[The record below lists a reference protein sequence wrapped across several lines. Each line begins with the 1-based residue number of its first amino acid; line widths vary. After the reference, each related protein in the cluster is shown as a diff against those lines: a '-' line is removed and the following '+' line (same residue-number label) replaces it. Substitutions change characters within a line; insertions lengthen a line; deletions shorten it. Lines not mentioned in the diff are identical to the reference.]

1 MIKRNLFI
9 GFLAA
14 LCLVGC
20 SDKSDEINKNEEIV
34 IEDQDTIIEEDI
46 VQENTGNYLPVKKDY
61 VYSVTDSLNI
71 DKEVPD
77 STYHAEFK
85 KKDLYTKNDEKYLK
99 VALFNYDTY
108 DIEDIE
114 NLRENNAMI
123 ICKDNVVINKIER
136 DGNFVNINGGLESE
150 NGYCLVLD
158 GDKYRTVIYND
169 YPLYYLESE
178 AELKLSKDIILE
190 DHSISDGK
198 EDTFE
203 EYNYNNIE
211 KAFDD
216 LIGFSPLDTEVY
228 VENSEIVKIVRN
240 WRP

>member
-1 MIKRNLFI
+1 MIRRNLFI
-9 GFLAA
+9 AFLAA

-20 SDKSDEINKNEEIV
+20 SNKSNKINENDEIIV
-34 IEDQDTIIEEDI
+34 EDQETIIEEDI
-46 VQENTGNYLPVKKDY
+46 FQEDTGNHLPVKKDH
-61 VYSVTDSLNI
+61 VYSVSDSLNI

-77 STYHAEFK
+77 SIYHAEFK
-85 KKDLYTKNDEKYLK
+85 KKDLYAKNDEKYLR

-108 DIEDIE
+108 GIEDIE
-114 NLRENNAMI
+114 NLKENNTII
-123 ICKDNVVINKIER
+123 ICKDNVVVDKIER

-150 NGYCLVLD
+150 KGYCLVLD
-158 GDKYRTVIYND
+158 GDKYRTVLYND

-178 AELKLSKDIILE
+178 AELKLSKDVILE

-198 EDTFE
+198 KDAFE

-216 LIGFSPLDTEVY
+216 LIGFSSLDTEVY